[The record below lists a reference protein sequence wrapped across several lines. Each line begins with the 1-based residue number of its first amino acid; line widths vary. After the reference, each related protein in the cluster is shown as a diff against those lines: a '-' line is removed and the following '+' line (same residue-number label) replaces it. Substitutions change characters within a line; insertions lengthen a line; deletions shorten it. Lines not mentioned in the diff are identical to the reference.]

1 VSITDYQ
8 LPITNSASVSRIV
21 FTFITVIAAVLAFRA
36 TASVHWA
43 VLELGLAEGL
53 LKILLWVVPSVG
65 AIMAADRVSLHEGW
79 RALGL
84 DSDSRLA
91 GYSVGLLA
99 TLPMAVVVLFF
110 ALGRLDSDELV
121 GSVVLG
127 PFAEEVLFR
136 GFLFRRLILDARWS
150 PQAAIVASA
159 ALFGLAHLG
168 TPGQGFFDLLILGAG
183 GVAFAWICYRW
194 DSLWPAIGLHS
205 FINFWWVL
213 CDSGPQSSARLVS
226 VGHLLSIAVA
236 LIMTRRP
243 RSDIG
248 NW

>member
-1 VSITDYQ
+1 VR
-8 LPITNSASVSRIV
+8 VV
-21 FTFITVIAAVLAFRA
+21 FTFVVVIAAVLAFRA
-36 TASVHWA
+36 TGSAHWA
-43 VLELGLAEGL
+43 PLELGLAEGL
-53 LKILLWVVPSVG
+53 LKILLWVVPSIG
-65 AIMAADRVSLHEGW
+65 AIMTAGRLSLHESW

-84 DSDSRLA
+84 ESGIA
-91 GYSVGLLA
+91 GYRFGFLA
-99 TLPMAVVVLFF
+99 TLPMAVIVLFF
-110 ALGRLDSDELV
+110 ALGRLDSDDLV

-136 GFLFRRLILDARWS
+136 GFLFRRLLFDAGWRPLS
-150 PQAAIVASA
+150 AMGASA

-213 CDSGPQSSARLVS
+213 SDSGPQANARLVS
-226 VGHLLSIAVA
+226 VGHLLSIATA
-236 LIMTRRP
+236 LLITRR
-243 RSDIG
+243 RGARIE
-248 NW
+248 

>member
-1 VSITDYQ
+1 MIR
-8 LPITNSASVSRIV
+8 AV
-21 FTFITVIAAVLAFRA
+21 FTFFVVIAAVLAFRV
-36 TASVHWA
+36 TGSVHWA
-43 VLELGLAEGL
+43 VLELGLAAGL

-65 AIMAADRVSLHEGW
+65 AVMTADRASLHDSW

-84 DSDSRLA
+84 DSDSRLV
-91 GYSVGLLA
+91 GYTFGLLA
-99 TLPMAVVVLFF
+99 TLPMAVVVVFF
-110 ALGRLDSDELV
+110 APGRLDSDELV

-127 PFAEEVLFR
+127 PFADEVLFR
-136 GFLFRRLILDARWS
+136 GFLFRRLLFDAGWR
-150 PQAAIVASA
+150 PRPAMVASA

-213 CDSGPQSSARLVS
+213 SDAAPQTNARLVS
-226 VGHLLSIAVA
+226 VGHLLSITVA
-236 LIMTRRP
+236 MFMTRGRP
-243 RSDIG
+243 KSIG
-248 NW
+248 NR